1 MYVPTHGLLLSISP
15 LSPPLTDLTSL
26 ADHIANIPLWSNV
39 ETAVGLIAGS
49 LPALRQLFVR
59 RRSSRAASNGASN
72 VFHSASGVQVTI
84 GGSGGVSKSRD
95 RKGMR
100 SNFDA
105 VDSDQGQW
113 TRLEEGDNGSDKE
126 STVPI
131 RGIRRDISFEVEMSS
146 LHHNK

>member
-1 MYVPTHGLLLSISP
+1 
-15 LSPPLTDLTSL
+15 
-26 ADHIANIPLWSNV
+26 
-39 ETAVGLIAGS
+39 
-49 LPALRQLFVR
+49 
-59 RRSSRAASNGASN
+59 
-72 VFHSASGVQVTI
+72 
-84 GGSGGVSKSRD
+84 
-95 RKGMR
+95 MR

>member
-1 MYVPTHGLLLSISP
+1 M
-15 LSPPLTDLTSL
+15 
-26 ADHIANIPLWSNV
+26 
-39 ETAVGLIAGS
+39 
-49 LPALRQLFVR
+49 
-59 RRSSRAASNGASN
+59 
-72 VFHSASGVQVTI
+72 
-84 GGSGGVSKSRD
+84 SKSRD